1 MSPPRIFLNS
11 IPKAGAHLAERA
23 LTELGCPRGQ
33 GPLGSSTVFGRQQLV
48 KSATRRPLVTADVVL
63 VGIEVVAPVR
73 ASWLRRRLAGLAP
86 GHYMRG
92 HVQHSGAFAALL
104 EEGDFRVLHV
114 VRDPRDVAVSHAHYM
129 LARPRHPFHRF
140 YKDLGDF
147 ESRLA
152 FSITGGWIPGAGY
165 LVPMVERYRLM
176 EAWSTYPGALTL
188 RFEDL
193 VGERGGG
200 TREAQMVSLGRLAAL
215 AGAENQDIGAVAEK
229 IFGGSSTFRK
239 GRIGGWRESFDE
251 RHHELFAA
259 ARKELLLRWG
269 YE

>member
-1 MSPPRIFLNS
+1 MPTPRVFLNS
-11 IPKAGAHLAERA
+11 IPKAGAHLAEKA
-23 LTELGCPRGQ
+23 LAELGCPRGQ

-48 KSATRRPLVTADVVL
+48 KSLTRRPLLTADVVL

-86 GHYMRG
+86 GHYLRG

-104 EEGDFRVLHV
+104 EEQELGVLHV

-129 LARPRHPFHRF
+129 MARPRHPFHRF
-140 YKDLGDF
+140 YRDLGDWS
-147 ESRLA
+147 SRLA
-152 FSITGGWIPGAGY
+152 FSITGGWVPGGGY
-165 LVPMVERYRLM
+165 LVSLAERYRLM
-176 EAWSTYPGALTL
+176 EPWLRHPGALTV

-200 TREAQMVSLGRLAAL
+200 SEATQADALARLARL
-215 AGAENQDIGAVAEK
+215 AGAGEADLGAVAERL
-229 IFGGSSTFRK
+229 FGGSSTFRK
-239 GRIGGWRESFDE
+239 GRIGGWRESFAPE
-251 RHHELFAA
+251 HHELIAPL
-259 ARKELLLRWG
+259 REELLLRWR